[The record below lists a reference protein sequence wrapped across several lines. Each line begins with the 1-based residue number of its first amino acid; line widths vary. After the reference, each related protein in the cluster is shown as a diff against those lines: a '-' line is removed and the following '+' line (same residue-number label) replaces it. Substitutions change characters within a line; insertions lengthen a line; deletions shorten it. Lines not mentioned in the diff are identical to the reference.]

1 VADQARRE
9 RGAPIGGGAGG
20 PLSGRVA
27 IVTGAAGGLG
37 SATVRALRQA
47 GTAVV
52 PVDVHGDDCLIADVA
67 TAGGNR
73 QMIDLAVE
81 RHGRLDILVLNA
93 GAQAMNPIA
102 SYAEA
107 DWDRLMNLM
116 VKGPFLAMKFAWPQ
130 LTRQPG
136 GRIIVTSSTAGL
148 TGAPYK
154 AAYVAAKHAV
164 LGLVK
169 VAALEGAGAGLTANA
184 VASGWMRTP
193 LADNQIR
200 DHIRLRGISR
210 DDVIAGM
217 MAEQPAGR
225 FVDPA
230 EVAGL
235 SRSWPARTDRRSTA
249 PASRS
254 TPARSPAEARRA
266 RRRLAARANA
276 PATVRRPPRRPPP
289 YGRPRPSQTSLT
301 IPAVTA
307 KQGTPLPVL
316 VPATPRTRP
325 RLRTGPGPQR
335 PGKGTWAGPGHQAGI
350 IPLPAATAGTTSR

>member
-1 VADQARRE
+1 MADRERRD
-9 RGAPIGGGAGG
+9 RGAPIGGGPGG

-27 IVTGAAGGLG
+27 VVTGAAGGLG
-37 SATVRALRQA
+37 SAAVRALRQA
-47 GTAVV
+47 GATVV
-52 PVDVHGDDCLIADVA
+52 PVDVHGEGCLIADVA
-67 TAGGNR
+67 TAEGNR
-73 QMIDLAVE
+73 RMVDLAVE

-148 TGAPYK
+148 VGAPYK

-184 VASGWMRTP
+184 VAPGWMRTP
-193 LADNQIR
+193 LAEDQVR
-200 DHIRLRGISR
+200 DHVRLRGISR
-210 DDVIAGM
+210 DDVLAGM
-217 MAEQPAGR
+217 VAEQPAGR
-225 FVDPA
+225 FVEAA

-235 SRSWPARTDRRSTA
+235 ITF
-249 PASRS
+249 
-254 TPARSPAEARRA
+254 
-266 RRRLAARANA
+266 L
-276 PATVRRPPRRPPP
+276 
-289 YGRPRPSQTSLT
+289 
-301 IPAVTA
+301 
-307 KQGTPLPVL
+307 
-316 VPATPRTRP
+316 
-325 RLRTGPGPQR
+325 
-335 PGKGTWAGPGHQAGI
+335 AGPGGSAVNGACIPVDTGTLAG
-350 IPLPAATAGTTSR
+350 

>member
-1 VADQARRE
+1 VADQE
-9 RGAPIGGGAGG
+9 RHEFGAHAGGGDGG

-37 SATVRALRQA
+37 SAIVQALRQA
-47 GTAVV
+47 GATVV
-52 PVDVHGDDCLIADVA
+52 PVDVHGDNCLIADVA
-67 TAGGNR
+67 AAEGNR
-73 QMIDLAVE
+73 RMVDLAVE

-116 VKGPFLAMKFAWPQ
+116 VKGPFLAIKFAWPQ

-148 TGAPYK
+148 IGAPFK

-169 VAALEGAGAGLTANA
+169 VAALEGAEAGLTANA
-184 VASGWMRTP
+184 VAPGWMRTP

-200 DHIRLRGISR
+200 DHMRLRGISR
-210 DDVIAGM
+210 DDVLASM
-217 MAEQPAGR
+217 SAEQPAGR
-225 FVDPA
+225 FVDTT

-235 SRSWPARTDRRSTA
+235 ITF
-249 PASRS
+249 
-254 TPARSPAEARRA
+254 
-266 RRRLAARANA
+266 L
-276 PATVRRPPRRPPP
+276 
-289 YGRPRPSQTSLT
+289 
-301 IPAVTA
+301 
-307 KQGTPLPVL
+307 
-316 VPATPRTRP
+316 
-325 RLRTGPGPQR
+325 
-335 PGKGTWAGPGHQAGI
+335 AGPGGSAINGACIPVDTGTLAG
-350 IPLPAATAGTTSR
+350 

>member
-1 VADQARRE
+1 VADRVRRE
-9 RGAPIGGGAGG
+9 RGAPAGGGAGG

-37 SATVRALRQA
+37 SATLRALRAA
-47 GTAVV
+47 GATVV
-52 PVDVHGDDCLIADVA
+52 AVDVAGDECLIADVA
-67 TAGGNR
+67 TAEGNR
-73 QMIDLAVE
+73 RMVDLALQ

-148 TGAPYK
+148 AGAPYK

-184 VASGWMRTP
+184 VAPGWMATP
-193 LADNQIR
+193 LAEDQVR
-200 DHIRLRGISR
+200 DHMRLRRIGR

-217 MAEQPAGR
+217 IAEQPAGR
-225 FVDPA
+225 FVETA

-235 SRSWPARTDRRSTA
+235 ITF
-249 PASRS
+249 
-254 TPARSPAEARRA
+254 
-266 RRRLAARANA
+266 L
-276 PATVRRPPRRPPP
+276 
-289 YGRPRPSQTSLT
+289 
-301 IPAVTA
+301 
-307 KQGTPLPVL
+307 
-316 VPATPRTRP
+316 
-325 RLRTGPGPQR
+325 
-335 PGKGTWAGPGHQAGI
+335 AGPGGSAINGAC
-350 IPLPAATAGTTSR
+350 IPVDTGTLAS

>member
-9 RGAPIGGGAGG
+9 PAAPGGGGPGG

-47 GTAVV
+47 GATVV
-52 PVDVHGDDCLIADVA
+52 PVDVHGDDCLIADAA
-67 TAGGNR
+67 TAEGNR
-73 QMIDLAVE
+73 RMVDLAVE
-81 RHGRLDILVLNA
+81 RHGQLDILVLNA

-102 SYAEA
+102 GYAEA
-107 DWDRLMNLM
+107 DWDRLMNVM
-116 VKGPFLAMKFAWPQ
+116 VKGPFLAMKFAWAQ

-148 TGAPYK
+148 VGAPYK
-154 AAYVAAKHAV
+154 AAYVAAKHGV

-184 VASGWMRTP
+184 VAPGWMRTP
-193 LADNQIR
+193 LAENQIR

-210 DDVIAGM
+210 DDVLAGM
-217 MAEQPAGR
+217 IAEQPAGR

-235 SRSWPARTDRRSTA
+235 IAF
-249 PASRS
+249 
-254 TPARSPAEARRA
+254 
-266 RRRLAARANA
+266 L
-276 PATVRRPPRRPPP
+276 
-289 YGRPRPSQTSLT
+289 
-301 IPAVTA
+301 
-307 KQGTPLPVL
+307 
-316 VPATPRTRP
+316 
-325 RLRTGPGPQR
+325 
-335 PGKGTWAGPGHQAGI
+335 AGPGGSAINGACIPVDTGTLAG
-350 IPLPAATAGTTSR
+350 